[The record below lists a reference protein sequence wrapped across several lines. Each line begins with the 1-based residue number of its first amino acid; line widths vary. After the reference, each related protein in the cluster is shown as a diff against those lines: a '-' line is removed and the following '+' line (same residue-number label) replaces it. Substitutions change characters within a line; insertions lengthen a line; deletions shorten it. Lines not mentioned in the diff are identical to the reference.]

1 MPLDAICLRAVLH
14 ELRPQLIGARI
25 DKVQQPARDQIVLL
39 LRGNLRLLLNA
50 GANQPRIQ
58 LTNILRDNPAQP
70 PMFCMLLRK
79 HLVGARVLS
88 IEQPDLERMVILT
101 LQCTDEFGEISQK
114 QLVLECMGR
123 RSNLVLLDAQGRIVD
138 CLRRVDADLSA
149 TRQLLPGLFYH
160 LPTPLDKLSLLSQEE
175 DSLALAQRGGDAEQA
190 VDKWV
195 LDHYTGISPLIAREF
210 AFRAGHETDVRFGAL
225 NDTQR
230 GALVQEFSDT
240 ANAVKEDNYMPVI
253 LYRDSKPVDF
263 TYRPIAQYGAE
274 TQVET
279 RESFSQMLDEF
290 YDARERQELSA
301 RRGRELTHA
310 VTVARDRMARKA
322 ENLKHDYAATQKR
335 DEFRLRGDLIT
346 ANLYRMKSGEKVLHA
361 ENYYEDDCPTID
373 IPLDPLLTPQQNAAK
388 YYKRYTKAKTAEKHL
403 REQIDKAIGE
413 RDYLESVQGEIALAQ
428 TEAEFAELR
437 RELQET
443 GYIRRSGKEK
453 KGREKP
459 IAPREFRSS
468 SGLRI
473 LVGRSNVQNDAL
485 TRKADKR
492 DLWLHTQKIHG
503 SHVIL
508 CTEDGAYD
516 DESLHE
522 AALLAAY
529 YSQAQGGSNVPVDYT
544 SVKYVKKP
552 AGARP
557 GMVVYETYR
566 TLYVTPDE
574 ETIRRLD
581 RKNK

>member
-123 RSNLVLLDAQGRIVD
+123 RSNLVLLDAQGRIVE

-253 LYRDSKPVDF
+253 LYRDGKPVDF

-346 ANLYRMKSGEKVLHA
+346 ANLYCMKSGEKVLHA
-361 ENYYEDDCPTID
+361 ENYYEDGCPTID
-373 IPLDPLLTPQQNAAK
+373 IPLDPLLSPQQNAAK
-388 YYKRYTKAKTAEKHL
+388 NYRQYNKLKTAEFHL
-403 REQIDKAIGE
+403 RKQIEKAENE
-413 RDYLESVQGEIALAQ
+413 RAYLESVLQELSQAETEQEFNEI
-428 TEAEFAELR
+428 R

-443 GYIRRSGKEK
+443 NYIRKSSGKKELK
-453 KGREKP
+453 RAF
-459 IAPREFRSS
+459 APRTFKTS
-468 SGLRI
+468 SGLEV
-473 LVGRSNVQNDAL
+473 LVGRSNVQNDQL
-485 TRKADKR
+485 TKKADKR
-492 DLWLHTQKIHG
+492 DYWFHTQHIHG

-508 CTEDGAYD
+508 RCAGLTPSD
-516 DESLHE
+516 DDLRE
-522 AALLAAY
+522 AAMLASY
-529 YSQAQGGSNVPVDYT
+529 FSQAKESSSVPVDYCP
-544 SVKYVKKP
+544 VKFVKKP

-557 GMVVYETYR
+557 GMVTYDNYR
-566 TLYVTPDE
+566 TLYVTPE
-574 ETIRRLD
+574 EGLAKKLFIR
-581 RKNK
+581 

>member
-79 HLVGARVLS
+79 HLVGARVLA

-123 RSNLVLLDAQGRIVD
+123 RSNLVLLDAQGRIVE
-138 CLRRVDADLSA
+138 CLRRVDADLSTA
-149 TRQLLPGLFYH
+149 RQLLPGLFYR

-175 DSLALAQRGGDAEQA
+175 DSIALARRGGEEEAA

-195 LDHYTGISPLIAREF
+195 LDHYTGISPLIAREL
-210 AFRAGHETDVRFGAL
+210 AFRAGGATDVRFGAL
-225 NDTQR
+225 NGAQR
-230 GALVQEFSDT
+230 ETLAQEFADT
-240 ANAVKEDNYMPVI
+240 ASAIKEDRYTPVI
-253 LYRDSKPVDF
+253 LYRDGKPVDF
-263 TYRPIAQYGAE
+263 TYRLIAQYGAE

-279 RESFSQMLDEF
+279 RKDFSSLLDEF
-290 YDARERQELSA
+290 YDARERQELST
-301 RRGRELTHA
+301 RRGRELAHA
-310 VTVARDRMARKA
+310 ASVARDRMARKA
-322 ENLKHDYAATQKR
+322 ENLKRDYAATQKR

-346 ANLYRMKSGEKVLHA
+346 ANLYRMKGGERVLQA
-361 ENYYEDDCPTID
+361 ENYYEDGCPLID

-388 YYKRYTKAKTAEKHL
+388 NYKQYNKLKTAEFHL
-403 REQIDKAIGE
+403 REQIEKAENE
-413 RDYLESVQGEIALAQ
+413 RAYLESVLQELAQ
-428 TEAEFAELR
+428 AETEQEFNEIR

-443 GYIRRSGKEK
+443 NYLKKSSGKKEQK
-453 KGREKP
+453 RAF
-459 IAPREFRSS
+459 APRTFKT
-468 SGLRI
+468 SGGFEV
-473 LVGRSNVQNDAL
+473 LVGRSNVQNDQL
-485 TRKADKR
+485 TKKSDKR
-492 DLWLHTQKIHG
+492 DYWFHTQHIHG

-508 CTEDGAYD
+508 RCAGLMPGDED
-516 DESLHE
+516 LRE
-522 AALLAAY
+522 AAMLAAY
-529 YSQAQGGSNVPVDYT
+529 FSQAKESSGVPVDYCP
-544 SVKYVKKP
+544 VKFVKKP

-557 GMVVYETYR
+557 GMVTYDNYR
-566 TLYVTPDE
+566 TLYVTPE
-574 ETIRRLD
+574 EGLAKKLLIR
-581 RKNK
+581 

>member
-1 MPLDAICLRAVLH
+1 MPLDAICLRAVLN
-14 ELRPQLIGARI
+14 ELRPKLIGARI

-79 HLVGARVLS
+79 HLIGARVLS
-88 IEQPDLERMVILT
+88 IEQPDLERMVIMT

-149 TRQLLPGLFYH
+149 ARQLLPGLFYR

-210 AFRAGHETDVRFGAL
+210 AFRAGRETDVRFGAL

-253 LYRDSKPVDF
+253 LYRDGKPADF
-263 TYRPIAQYGAE
+263 TYRSIAQYGAE

-279 RESFSQMLDEF
+279 RENFSQMLDEF

-310 VTVARDRMARKA
+310 ATVARDRMARKA
-322 ENLKHDYAATQKR
+322 ENLKRDYAATQKR

-346 ANLYRMKSGEKVLHA
+346 ANLYRMKGGEKVLHA
-361 ENYYEDDCPTID
+361 ENYYEDGCPTID
-373 IPLDPLLTPQQNAAK
+373 IPLDPLLSPQQNAAK
-388 YYKRYTKAKTAEKHL
+388 NYKQYNKLKTAEFHL
-403 REQIDKAIGE
+403 REQIEKAENE
-413 RDYLESVQGEIALAQ
+413 RAYLESVLQELSQAETEQEFNEI
-428 TEAEFAELR
+428 R

-443 GYIRRSGKEK
+443 NYLKKSSGKKEQK
-453 KGREKP
+453 RAF
-459 IAPREFRSS
+459 APRTFKT
-468 SGLRI
+468 SGGLEV
-473 LVGRSNVQNDAL
+473 LVGRSNVQNDQL
-485 TRKADKR
+485 TKKADKR
-492 DLWLHTQKIHG
+492 DYWFHTQHIHG

-508 CTEDGAYD
+508 RCAGLIPSD
-516 DESLHE
+516 DDLRE
-522 AALLAAY
+522 AAMLAAY
-529 YSQAQGGSNVPVDYT
+529 FSQAKESSGVPVDYCP
-544 SVKYVKKP
+544 VKFVKKP

-557 GMVVYETYR
+557 GMVTYDNYR
-566 TLYVTPDE
+566 TLYVTPE
-574 ETIRRLD
+574 EGLVKKLLIR
-581 RKNK
+581 

>member
-123 RSNLVLLDAQGRIVD
+123 RSNLVLLDAQGRIVE

-210 AFRAGHETDVRFGAL
+210 AFRAGQETDVRFGAL

-253 LYRDSKPVDF
+253 LYRDGKPVDF

-346 ANLYRMKSGEKVLHA
+346 ANLYCMKSGEKVLHA
-361 ENYYEDDCPTID
+361 ENYYEDGCPTID
-373 IPLDPLLTPQQNAAK
+373 IPLDPLLSPQQNAAK
-388 YYKRYTKAKTAEKHL
+388 NYKQYNKLKTAEFHL
-403 REQIDKAIGE
+403 RKQIEKAENE
-413 RDYLESVQGEIALAQ
+413 RAYLESVLQELSQAETEQEFNEI
-428 TEAEFAELR
+428 R

-443 GYIRRSGKEK
+443 NYIRKSSGKKELK
-453 KGREKP
+453 RAF
-459 IAPREFRSS
+459 APRTFKTS
-468 SGLRI
+468 SGLEV
-473 LVGRSNVQNDAL
+473 LVGRSNVQNDQL
-485 TRKADKR
+485 TKKADKR
-492 DLWLHTQKIHG
+492 DYWFHTQHIHG

-508 CTEDGAYD
+508 RCAGLTPSD
-516 DESLHE
+516 DDLRE
-522 AALLAAY
+522 AAMLASY
-529 YSQAQGGSNVPVDYT
+529 FSQAKESSSVPVDYCP
-544 SVKYVKKP
+544 VKFVKKP

-557 GMVVYETYR
+557 GMVTYDNYR
-566 TLYVTPDE
+566 TLYVTPE
-574 ETIRRLD
+574 EGLVKKLFLR
-581 RKNK
+581 

>member
-123 RSNLVLLDAQGRIVD
+123 RSNLVLLDAQGRIVE

-225 NDTQR
+225 NDAQR

-253 LYRDSKPVDF
+253 LYRDGKPVDF

-346 ANLYRMKSGEKVLHA
+346 ANLYRMKGGERVLQA
-361 ENYYEDDCPTID
+361 ENYYEDGRPLID

-388 YYKRYTKAKTAEKHL
+388 NYKQYNKLKTAEFHL
-403 REQIDKAIGE
+403 REQIEKAENE
-413 RDYLESVQGEIALAQ
+413 RAYLESVLQELSQAETEQEFNEI
-428 TEAEFAELR
+428 R

-443 GYIRRSGKEK
+443 NYIRKSSGKKELK
-453 KGREKP
+453 RAF
-459 IAPREFRSS
+459 APRTFKTS
-468 SGLRI
+468 SGLEV
-473 LVGRSNVQNDAL
+473 LVGRSNVQNDQL
-485 TRKADKR
+485 TKKADKR
-492 DLWLHTQKIHG
+492 DYWFHTQHIHG

-508 CTEDGAYD
+508 RCAGLTPGDED
-516 DESLHE
+516 LRE
-522 AALLAAY
+522 AAMLASY
-529 YSQAQGGSNVPVDYT
+529 FSQAKESSSVPVDYCP
-544 SVKYVKKP
+544 VKFVKKP

-557 GMVVYETYR
+557 GMVTYDNYR
-566 TLYVTPDE
+566 TLYVTPE
-574 ETIRRLD
+574 EGLVKKLFLR
-581 RKNK
+581 

>member
-123 RSNLVLLDAQGRIVD
+123 RSNLVLLDAQGRIVE

-253 LYRDSKPVDF
+253 LYRDGKPVDF

-346 ANLYRMKSGEKVLHA
+346 ANLYCMKSGEKVLHA
-361 ENYYEDDCPTID
+361 ENYYEDGCPTID

-388 YYKRYTKAKTAEKHL
+388 NYKQYNKLKTAEFHL
-403 REQIDKAIGE
+403 RKQIEKAENE
-413 RDYLESVQGEIALAQ
+413 RAYLESVLQELSQAETEQEFNEI
-428 TEAEFAELR
+428 R

-443 GYIRRSGKEK
+443 NYIRKSSGKKELK
-453 KGREKP
+453 RAF
-459 IAPREFRSS
+459 APRTFKTS
-468 SGLRI
+468 SGLEV
-473 LVGRSNVQNDAL
+473 LVGRSNVQNDQL
-485 TRKADKR
+485 TKKADKR
-492 DLWLHTQKIHG
+492 DYWFHTQHIHG

-508 CTEDGAYD
+508 RCAGLTPSD
-516 DESLHE
+516 DDLRET
-522 AALLAAY
+522 AMLASY
-529 YSQAQGGSNVPVDYT
+529 FSQAKESSGVPVDYCP
-544 SVKYVKKP
+544 VKFVKKP

-557 GMVVYETYR
+557 GMVTYDNYR
-566 TLYVTPDE
+566 TLYVTPE
-574 ETIRRLD
+574 EGLVKKLFLR
-581 RKNK
+581 